1 MLKIAICDD
10 DAAYLEKIY
19 TACMGY
25 LDENPQYTAEIRTFN
40 NPTLCLDALEKSG
53 GCDIA
58 LLDVRMP
65 GVTGISVAREIL
77 SRNPHTHV
85 VFFTSSREYA
95 LDAFAVGAL
104 HYLLKPF
111 TQEDFRVAMDRVM
124 KNFTVVPACI
134 YIRGEG
140 GTIHKLR
147 VDDIQYIESFRNDRC
162 VHLADGTLVKTRA
175 ALRDLLVELQTLS
188 PEQFISPFRSFVVNF
203 TAVSAISPDGI
214 VLKNKTVIPIKQ
226 GMFRKVCDSYFN
238 YEFKG
243 GKWAGESR

>member
-19 TACMGY
+19 TACKGY
-25 LDENPQYTAEIRTFN
+25 LADNPQYTAEIRTFN
-40 NPTLCLDALEKSG
+40 NPTLCLEALEKSG

-77 SRNPHTHV
+77 SRDPHTHV
-85 VFFTSSREYA
+85 VFFTTSREYA

-124 KNFTVVPACI
+124 KNFTLVPACI

-140 GTIHKLR
+140 GAIHKLR
-147 VDDIQYIESFRNDRC
+147 LDDIQYIESFRNDRC

-175 ALRDLLVELQTLS
+175 ALRDLLGELQKLS
-188 PEQFISPFRSFVVNF
+188 EDRFISPFRGFVVNF
-203 TAVSAISPDGI
+203 AAVSAISPDGI

-226 GMFRKVCDSYFN
+226 GMFRKVCDSYLR
-238 YEFKG
+238 YEFRG
-243 GKWAGESR
+243 GEWTGEGS